1 MKFLSGSSV
10 MARLSVTFGALL
22 ILLFA
27 GAGMALWQQ
36 QQSAQAMDQLV
47 NGDLEKLRLVE
58 RWTALSQETTVR
70 LMAINKSSD
79 PVLAQFF
86 GPEIGPMVKA
96 VGAMFN
102 QIKEVST
109 TEPEKAWFVA
119 MTPKREALL
128 KSLGQMAEL
137 RKSGDIAGAVKAFDE
152 GFVPAQKSYNEHIAA
167 FSALQRTLMDTK
179 VAELKAQ
186 AQQRALW
193 QLGIA
198 VALGLM
204 GMWMALGV
212 TRHIKRS
219 LDAAVSVAR
228 AVAGGDLSQQP
239 QVKGHDE
246 FADLMRN
253 MGEMTGSLE
262 RIVYQVRQGTNS
274 IATASTEIAQGNN
287 DLSQRT
293 EQQASNVQQ
302 VASAMDEIT
311 QSVRQ
316 NADHARQANTLSQ
329 EASLVAQR
337 GGEAVSRVVNTMSEI
352 NTASRRIEEII
363 AVIDGIAFQTNI
375 LALNA
380 AVEAARAGEQGR
392 GFAVVA
398 GEVRTLAQRSAQAAK
413 EIKTLISDSSDRVRL
428 GSEQVEG
435 AGRTMEDIMQAVKR
449 VSALVSQ
456 ISDATAEQGSGI
468 THVGE
473 SVSEIDRMT
482 QQNAALVEQAAAAAD
497 SMHRQAQE
505 LEQAVSVFHLASSVG
520 SRLALR

>member
-1 MKFLSGSSV
+1 MKFLSGLSV
-10 MARLSVTFGALL
+10 MARLTVTFGALL

-27 GAGMALWQQ
+27 SAGLALLQQ
-36 QQSAQAMDQLV
+36 QQSARAMDQLV
-47 NGDLEKLRLVE
+47 SSDLEKLRLTE
-58 RWTALSQETTVR
+58 TWKALSQETTVR
-70 LMAINKSSD
+70 LMAVNRSTD
-79 PVLAQFF
+79 PALAQLF
-86 GPEIGPMVKA
+86 GPEIGPLVKA

-102 QIKEVST
+102 QIREVST
-109 TEPEKAWFVA
+109 SEEEKAWFDA

-137 RKSGDIAGAVKAFDE
+137 RKSGDVDGAVKAFDE

-167 FSALQRTLMDTK
+167 FSALQRSLMDAK
-179 VAELKAQ
+179 VAEVKTQ
-186 AQQRALW
+186 ARQRALW

-198 VALGLM
+198 VVLGLL
-204 GMWMALGV
+204 GLWMALGV
-212 TRHIKRS
+212 TRHIKHS

-239 QVKGHDE
+239 QVQGHDE
-246 FADLMRN
+246 FAELMRN
-253 MGEMTGSLE
+253 MGEMTSSLE

-274 IATASTEIAQGNN
+274 IATASTEISQGNN
-287 DLSQRT
+287 DLSHRT

-337 GGEAVSRVVNTMSEI
+337 GGEAVSRVVTTMSEI
-352 NTASRRIEEII
+352 NSASHRIEEII

-413 EIKTLISDSSDRVRL
+413 EIKTLISDSSDKVRV

-435 AGRTMEDIMQAVKR
+435 AGRTMDDIMQAVKR

-456 ISDATAEQGSGI
+456 ISEATEEQGRGI
-468 THVGE
+468 THVGD
-473 SVSEIDRMT
+473 SVSEIDQMT

-497 SMHRQAQE
+497 SMRRQAQE
-505 LEQAVSVFHLASSVG
+505 LEQAVSVFHLASTVG
-520 SRLALR
+520 TRPLLR